1 MPAGP
6 RPPSRTGPLVARLLA
21 CGAVGV
27 LTGLLGSA
35 VHLAREPVLGV
46 LVPHGI
52 LLAVALVLATDV
64 AVAAATVGRRG
75 PGPGASLLA
84 VAAGRGLVLG
94 LLLLP
99 RPEGDLV
106 LTGLPAST
114 AWILLSVLLPAFAAP
129 MTVALGT
136 RARTVPA
143 PGRAL
148 AGR

>member
-1 MPAGP
+1 VPAGL
-6 RPPSRTGPLVARLLA
+6 RPPPRTGPLVARLLA
-21 CGAVGV
+21 CGLVGV

-46 LVPHGI
+46 LVPYGL

-64 AVAAATVGRRG
+64 AVAAATVGGRR
-75 PGPGASLLA
+75 PGPGAALLA

-114 AWILLSVLLPAFAAP
+114 AWILLSVLLPSFAAP
-129 MTVALGT
+129 MTVALGA
-136 RARTVPA
+136 RARAVPPRRPATVGP
-143 PGRAL
+143 
-148 AGR
+148 